1 MAHAVAAAIP
11 GATPVVLV
19 SHDRRIPA
27 VRWRAPPTART
38 VERSGDE
45 GLAGAVWTAALAHA
59 QVVSIYAP
67 DATAHGGDDGG
78 SSIVV
83 RLADGVS
90 LPSARDLYLSGDV
103 FVSSSDTPSSVATMM
118 HRTAEG
124 GSGRECADQLG
135 MAAAA
140 AVALQSPLTPRV
152 GAVLFSAAGQRIL
165 GAVNHLPDAAAEA
178 SASSQMDCL
187 RRNALHELV
196 RALATTGHVDEAAH
210 PDALRAAF
218 ADALETRHLLPSGV
232 VHAEAALLL
241 EAARIG
247 VATDAT
253 TLYVT
258 RFPCHR
264 CARDLALAGVC
275 RAVFI
280 EPSPNRLPARLYPG
294 LVGIAPGET
303 TARLLFEHYHGMRVV
318 DPVSDG
324 RAARGPG

>member
-1 MAHAVAAAIP
+1 MAYAVAAAIP
-11 GATPVVLV
+11 GATPAVLA
-19 SHDRRIPA
+19 SHYRRVPA
-27 VRWRAPPTART
+27 VRWCASRTARAAG
-38 VERSGDE
+38 RPGDE
-45 GLAGAVWTAALAHA
+45 GLAGAVWTAARAHA

-67 DATAHGGDDGG
+67 NATTGGGDGAD
-78 SSIVV
+78 SSAVV
-83 RLADGVS
+83 RLADDVS

-118 HRTAEG
+118 RGTAAG
-124 GSGRECADQLG
+124 GSERECADQLG

-140 AVALQSPLTPRV
+140 AVAIQSPLTSRV
-152 GAVLFSAAGQRIL
+152 GAVLFSAAGVRIL
-165 GAVNHLPDAAAEA
+165 GAVNHLPDAAAEP
-178 SASSQMDCL
+178 SAGSRMESL

-210 PDALRAAF
+210 ADALRAAF

-241 EAARIG
+241 EAARKGI
-247 VATDAT
+247 ATDAT

-264 CARDLALAGVC
+264 CARDLALAGVR

-303 TARLLFEHYHGMRVV
+303 TAHLLFEHYHGMRV
-318 DPVSDG
+318 DPVS
-324 RAARGPG
+324 